1 MIEETE
7 VFLKQYLKMIGNPLK
22 ISDRFRMAIFDAGH
36 RTEANVRCLKE
47 AFIFEARLDEEQND
61 RLNHR

>member
-1 MIEETE
+1 MIKETE
-7 VFLKQYLKMIGNPLK
+7 IVFKQYLEMIGNPLK
-22 ISDRFRMAIFDAGH
+22 ISDRFRMAIFNTGH

-61 RLNHR
+61 RFNHR